1 MTQTLL
7 LEINNAVS
15 GLEYDWCMTETKVC
29 ARCKRELPR
38 DEFTAQPRM
47 KSGLKS
53 YCRKCCGDHARELYR
68 RKAEQYRATRNARN
82 KLIYTPEKGRKNHIR
97 FKYGITWEEYNEL
110 LTAQNNM
117 CAICGATE
125 PGGKG
130 DWHIDHSHK
139 TKQIRGILCAGCNIG
154 IGHLGEDPERMLLA
168 AAYLREW
175 SARS

>member
-53 YCRKCCGDHARELYR
+53 YCRKCCGDHARELYGTLATNLSTRPR
-68 RKAEQYRATRNARN
+68 RG
-82 KLIYTPEKGRKNHIR
+82 GRTISGLN
-97 FKYGITWEEYNEL
+97 
-110 LTAQNNM
+110 TA
-117 CAICGATE
+117 
-125 PGGKG
+125 
-130 DWHIDHSHK
+130 S
-139 TKQIRGILCAGCNIG
+139 
-154 IGHLGEDPERMLLA
+154 LG
-168 AAYLREW
+168 
-175 SARS
+175 RSTTNS